1 MVGSHQTP
9 KAPRTGGRRVKE
21 AIHQPRALVLTE
33 TDGVAILLDPAIGGD
48 TIVLL
53 DSGFGSIGNVEAREP
68 IEPFHKV
75 AIRKIDAGD
84 SVVKLGETI
93 GRASCSIARGDHV
106 HVHNV
111 VSARLS

>member
-1 MVGSHQTP
+1 
-9 KAPRTGGRRVKE
+9 VKE

-33 TDGVAILLDPAIGGD
+33 TDAVAILLDPAIGGD
-48 TIVLL
+48 SIVLL
-53 DSGFGSIGNVEAREP
+53 DSDFNSVGTVEAREA

-93 GRASCSIARGDHV
+93 GRASCPIARGDHV
-106 HVHNV
+106 HVHNL
-111 VSARLS
+111 VSARLSR